1 MEPELHDSLDGHVA
15 LVTGANRGI
24 GREIAR
30 GLAELD
36 ATVFAGVRDAGYDV
50 PEGTAPVELDV
61 TDEGTV
67 ERAVDEVVD
76 AAGTVDVLVNN
87 AGVGGA
93 GTTLDAVETATLDR
107 VLDVNTRGPMLL
119 ARHALPHLLDG
130 EGGRVVNVSSGLGV
144 LNDPIDGDHPAYR
157 VSKAGINGLTV
168 SLDVSHADE
177 GLIANSVDPGWVA
190 TDLGG
195 SEAPR
200 DPGKGAET
208 PVWLCRFAPGSPA
221 GLFWKDREVI
231 EY

>member
-1 MEPELHDSLDGHVA
+1 MQPDLYDTLEGQVA

-30 GLAELD
+30 GLVDLD
-36 ATVFAGVRDAGYDV
+36 ATVYAGVRDADYDV
-50 PEGTAPVELDV
+50 PDGSEAIQLDV
-61 TDEGTV
+61 TDESTL
-67 ERAVDEVVD
+67 ERAVDEVVG
-76 AAGTVDVLVNN
+76 AAGGLDVLVNN

-93 GTTLDAVETATLDR
+93 GTPLDDLDTEKLDQ

-119 ARHALPHLLDG
+119 TKHALPHLLDG
-130 EGGRVVNVSSGLGV
+130 EGGRVVNVSSGLGI
-144 LNDPIDGDHPAYR
+144 LSDPIDGDHPAYR
-157 VSKAGINGLTV
+157 VSKAALNGLTV

-190 TDLGG
+190 TELGG

-200 DPGKGAET
+200 DPAQGAET
-208 PVWLCRFAPGSPA
+208 PVWLARFEPGSPS